1 MKILL
6 ISAYFPPDT
15 GSAANL
21 FYDLG
26 KKLIQKGFSVTVLT
40 SFPSYHVTGDIE
52 GYNGQKMRR
61 EQVDGLSVIRI
72 RVPQFPR
79 YIPAMRALWQFSM
92 AHCFSRSIKN
102 IEKHDVA
109 LVYSPPLPLGF
120 TGASLSKL
128 WNIPYVLNVQD
139 LFPQSAIDLNLL
151 KNSLLIKFFRF
162 LERKI
167 YKPANHITVHSAGN
181 KDHVINVGFNGENVT
196 IMPNWIDTDYL
207 QPGEK
212 NNPFSR
218 EHALM
223 DKFVVSFAGVIGYSQ
238 DVDVILDGADQLRE
252 KKDIQFV
259 IVGDGVEK
267 DRLIRKSRDMGLG
280 NIMFLPMQPRNIY
293 SQVLHSSDVCLS
305 TLNKEVQT
313 PVVPSK
319 ILSIM
324 ASGKPL
330 IACMNT
336 EGDAPKIVKKANCGF
351 IFSAG
356 DHKGL
361 VSAILILYNSP
372 ELCDEYGKNGRKYC
386 IENFSLDICTDKY
399 IRLFKQIVK

>member
-26 KKLIQKGFSVTVLT
+26 KKLTQKGFNVSVLT
-40 SFPSYHVTGDIE
+40 SFPSYHVTGNID

-92 AHCFSRSIKN
+92 AYFFSRSIRN

-128 WNIPYVLNVQD
+128 WNIPYILNVQD
-139 LFPQSAIDLNLL
+139 LFPQSAIDLNIL
-151 KNSLLIKFFRF
+151 KNRLLIKFFKL

-167 YKPANHITVHSAGN
+167 YKSANHITVHSAGN
-181 KDHVINVGFNGENVT
+181 RNYLVNTGVDSENVT
-196 IMPNWIDTDYL
+196 IMPNWVDTDYL

-212 NNPFSR
+212 SNHFSR
-218 EHALM
+218 QHRLQ

-238 DVDVILDGADQLRE
+238 DVDVILEAANQLTGHN
-252 KKDIQFV
+252 DIHFL

-267 DRLIRKSRDMGLG
+267 DRLIIKAEKMNLT
-280 NIMFLPMQPRNIY
+280 NVTFLPMQPRDVY
-293 SQVLHSSDVCLS
+293 SQVLHTSDICLS
-305 TLNKEVQT
+305 TLNKEVKT

-324 ASGKPL
+324 AVGKPL
-330 IACMNT
+330 IACMDMQ
-336 EGDAPKIVKKANCGF
+336 GDAPEIVKKAKCGF
-351 IFSAG
+351 VFPAG
-356 DHKGL
+356 SSKGL
-361 VSAILILYNSP
+361 ADAIIQLYNNR
-372 ELCDEYGKNGRKYC
+372 ELCDRYGKNGHDYC
-386 IENFSLDICTDKY
+386 VEHFSLDICTNKY
-399 IRLFKQIVK
+399 TQLFKQFVK